1 MLSRLI
7 SRRLNLMIGFNSVFG
22 FNSVWPFIAP
32 IGTNLSSDFHPPASL
47 PPSPTPM
54 VKSDTSS
61 PPFSEILFDRQSHD
75 FLDNNQ
81 YGVDDW
87 MFIISDGSI
96 HPHGDPCSSSAPMPA
111 NQMLQGSRR
120 QDSEDSLGPDCFG
133 MSNPASIIFIC
144 CCCRYCC
151 FSSSSSPSSSPL
163 LILLILPQFNYLNFK
178 DSFKASRRRIP

>member
-1 MLSRLI
+1 MKRTCFNI
-7 SRRLNLMIGFNSVFG
+7 S
-22 FNSVWPFIAP
+22 
-32 IGTNLSSDFHPPASL
+32 SSLL
-47 PPSPTPM
+47 PPPSSPP
-54 VKSDTSS
+54 S

-163 LILLILPQFNYLNFK
+163 LILLILLILPQFNYLNFK